1 MKVAVVTGGRDRLP
15 TLAELVRLIEIL
27 IERGATHVREGEC
40 KGTDKTVAAWLKA
53 RTSLVVEPWRAED
66 YGEWPYCG
74 HRRNEAML
82 DGDGQDLFGVFEHP
96 PADFLVAF
104 EGGPG
109 TRHCIDA
116 AKARAIPT
124 VHIEPVAEPRIWNA
138 HHGPAPGPTV
148 KVGRPAPL
156 GNPWPLDLRDGEP
169 RPRSRATRRGCGA
182 GSHPTAATSIGA
194 CGRASRRS
202 RLSTTSCARVG
213 RCTATPRSS
222 LRRGDGCRRS
232 ARDSREWSRA
242 RGVARLDQCPTT

>member
-1 MKVAVVTGGRDRLP
+1 MKIAVVTGGRDRLP
-15 TLAELVRLIEIL
+15 TLAELVKLIEIL
-27 IERGATHVREGEC
+27 TERGATHVREGEC

-124 VHIEPVAEPRIWNA
+124 VHIESVAEPRIWNA

-156 GNPWPLDLRDGEP
+156 GNPWPLELRDGET
-169 RPRSRATRRGCGA
+169 RADAAAAALARYKAWLWSRVSPNSRNFDRR
-182 GSHPTAATSIGA
+182 
-194 CGRASRRS
+194 
-202 RLSTTSCARVG
+202 V
-213 RCTATPRSS
+213 RSS
-222 LRRGDGCRRS
+222 LEKITAEHYLVCTCWPLHCHAEVIIAAWRWLQ
-232 ARDSREWSRA
+232 AERA
-242 RGVARLDQCPTT
+242 G